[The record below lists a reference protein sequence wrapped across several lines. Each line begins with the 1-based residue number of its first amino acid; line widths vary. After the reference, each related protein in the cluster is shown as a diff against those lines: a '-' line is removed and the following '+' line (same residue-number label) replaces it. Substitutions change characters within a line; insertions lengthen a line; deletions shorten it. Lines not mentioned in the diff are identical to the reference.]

1 MQTIREL
8 IEALEDLASEHGDET
23 PVRIA
28 YQPSYP
34 LAARLRAVTPLP
46 AGLSDDEDGDPE
58 DVVVWL
64 AASDTVGSDESPY
77 APRDAWE
84 G

>member
-8 IEALEDLASEHGDET
+8 IEALEDAAAEHGEDT

-34 LAARLRAVTPLP
+34 LAARVRAVTALERDDDNPD
-46 AGLSDDEDGDPE
+46 AGAVL
-58 DVVVWL
+58 WL
-64 AASDTVGSDESPY
+64 AASDTVPSSESPY

-84 G
+84 GGY